1 MLKLL
6 SIFFIIFQFFFLSL
20 KANEM
25 EKIVFININYI
36 FENSNAGKDL
46 YKQII
51 KENENIEIEIN
62 KYKSQ
67 IENEK
72 KQILSQKNVLAVD
85 EYNKK
90 IFMIDEKIK
99 QMNSDIAMKKKN
111 FNLFKNKIENI
122 FSNKLNIIIEE
133 YSIQNSIDIILKRE
147 QLLMAK
153 KELDITE
160 NILKLFNQKFEKINI
175 E

>member
-1 MLKLL
+1 
-6 SIFFIIFQFFFLSL
+6 
-20 KANEM
+20 
-25 EKIVFININYI
+25 
-36 FENSNAGKDL
+36 
-46 YKQII
+46 
-51 KENENIEIEIN
+51 
-62 KYKSQ
+62 
-67 IENEK
+67 
-72 KQILSQKNVLAVD
+72 
-85 EYNKK
+85 
-90 IFMIDEKIK
+90 MIDEKIK

>member
-6 SIFFIIFQFFFLSL
+6 SIFFIIFQFSFLSL
-20 KANEM
+20 NANEM

-72 KQILSQKNVLAVD
+72 NQIISQKNVLAVD

-99 QMNSDIAMKKKN
+99 QMNADIAKKKEN
-111 FNLFKNKIENI
+111 FNIFKNKIENI
-122 FSNKLNIIIEE
+122 FSNKLNIIIQE

>member
-6 SIFFIIFQFFFLSL
+6 SIFFIIFQFSFLSL
-20 KANEM
+20 NANEM

-62 KYKSQ
+62 KYKTQ

-72 KQILSQKNVLAVD
+72 NQIISQKNVLAVE

-99 QMNSDIAMKKKN
+99 QMNADIAEKKEN

-122 FSNKLNIIIEE
+122 FSNKLNIIIQE